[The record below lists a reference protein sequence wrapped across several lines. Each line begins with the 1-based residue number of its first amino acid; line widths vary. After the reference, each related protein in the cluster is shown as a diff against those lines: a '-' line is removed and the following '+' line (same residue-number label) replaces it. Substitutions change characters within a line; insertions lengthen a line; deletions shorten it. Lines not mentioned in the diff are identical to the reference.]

1 MLKINATF
9 KRLVK
14 YKLLAAL
21 ILGASSAL
29 ADYPQVTVKNYSPHQ
44 VEVLVDYPSIFCS
57 NDTLVI
63 PAGSL
68 KKGHEDRIDPGTKTA
83 SGTRGVCLVSSITVT
98 KQWGGHEEIQKYDP
112 EVDTSY
118 SQFSI
123 YPSGKGFKILSSAEI
138 KYEKQ
143 TTHETPGFVVHNK
156 TQVPLTISLDEIGC
170 LYYENSVMPN
180 TSFDRNTGAVYFT
193 ITARIAQKDNKL
205 TNWQCA
211 VPVLEDVG
219 VAALALA
226 FGGATAAWNGVKMD
240 GAKIMA
246 TIGLSTVSAIG
257 KAVMASTYANYK
269 GAYAGAP
276 WPFRSKCKPEYEVTG
291 GPDLKG
297 VHKAKSA
304 EEAAK
309 KMEGS
314 PKLEIKRIPS
324 KC

>member
-1 MLKINATF
+1 MLKKNVIF
-9 KRLVK
+9 KRLVQCT
-14 YKLLAAL
+14 LLAPL
-21 ILGASSAL
+21 VLGASSAL
-29 ADYPQVTVKNYSPHQ
+29 ADYANVTVKNYSPYAVQ
-44 VEVLVDYPSIFCS
+44 VLIDYASDFCS
-57 NDTLVI
+57 NDTIMV
-63 PAGSL
+63 PQGTL
-68 KKGHEDRIDPGTKTA
+68 KKGQEDRIDPGTKTA
-83 SGTRGVCLVSSITVT
+83 PGSRGVCLVSYISVER
-98 KQWGGHEEIQKYDP
+98 QWGGHKDIQKYDP
-112 EVDTSY
+112 KIDTSY

-123 YPSGKGFKILSSAEI
+123 YPSGNSYKIMSSAEI
-138 KYEKQ
+138 KYKTQ

-211 VPVLEDVG
+211 LPVLEDVG
-219 VAALALA
+219 AAVLALT
-226 FGGATAAWNGVKMD
+226 FGSATAAWNGVKMD

-269 GAYAGAP
+269 GAYAGPP
-276 WPFRSKCKPEYEVTG
+276 WPLREKCKPEYEVTG
-291 GPDLKG
+291 GPDLKA

-309 KMEGS
+309 KLEES
-314 PKLEIKRIPS
+314 PKLEIKRIKS
-324 KC
+324 EC